1 MSDAGVKLFVFSLFG
16 LGFGTILFFSGFKRY
31 KEKKLI
37 ENTPTSK
44 IRSIAMGRVEIAGKV
59 LADKNHL
66 IKSPFSN
73 NDCVYC
79 KWTVEEYKR
88 SGKNS
93 SWVTVKTG
101 VLGKYFFVQDDT
113 GVVLVD
119 PTGAKVEI
127 PMDYEL
133 DTGLGRSPSEY
144 TKRFLEG
151 QDVSYKGFI
160 FNKHLRFREYFLA
173 HNDPVY
179 VMGVADDN
187 PFVEEASSQKNEA
200 DIMIQKGP
208 KDSFYYITDK
218 KEKDVLT
225 SYNWKVIGS
234 IFGGGGLIII
244 CLFYIFLFLG
254 IL

>member
-101 VLGKYFFVQDDT
+101 VLGKYFLHFV
-113 GVVLVD
+113 G
-119 PTGAKVEI
+119 
-127 PMDYEL
+127 
-133 DTGLGRSPSEY
+133 
-144 TKRFLEG
+144 
-151 QDVSYKGFI
+151 
-160 FNKHLRFREYFLA
+160 
-173 HNDPVY
+173 
-179 VMGVADDN
+179 
-187 PFVEEASSQKNEA
+187 
-200 DIMIQKGP
+200 
-208 KDSFYYITDK
+208 
-218 KEKDVLT
+218 
-225 SYNWKVIGS
+225 
-234 IFGGGGLIII
+234 
-244 CLFYIFLFLG
+244 
-254 IL
+254 